1 MILVRE
7 LLRTILMPK
16 LSKPLNI
23 EIIIKYKSCIK
34 TIELELNP
42 ILFNNF

>member
-1 MILVRE
+1 
-7 LLRTILMPK
+7 MPK

-34 TIELELNP
+34 ALELEYLNP
-42 ILFNNF
+42 ILFNYFIKNS